1 MRLSGSGQNGTYINY
16 WNQILLKI
24 NKLLFSR
31 CGYNILDI
39 YAQYF
44 TSFFFCK
51 RCHCDKFSIEPIDKS
66 IKYYQITKI
75 INSNMFKHE
84 CHWEYVNT
92 WKTNITLDIWI
103 NTT

>member
-1 MRLSGSGQNGTYINY
+1 MH
-16 WNQILLKI
+16 
-24 NKLLFSR
+24 
-31 CGYNILDI
+31 NIS
-39 YAQYF
+39 QVF
-44 TSFFFCK
+44 FFFCK

-66 IKYYQITKI
+66 IILPNNEDNK
-75 INSNMFKHE
+75 FKHE